1 MQKIK
6 VQSEIGTLRRLLIHS
21 PDGGIGKILPN
32 KFEDWLYDDTVHLKK
47 MQTEYDDYVKTLLY
61 FLDPDKIENI
71 LKEEEKA
78 KNNTSRPNCYKPDH
92 EAYFNSDK
100 VIEVQNILGNL
111 LVQKWEDGTDNLER
125 LKIIAAICAIENTT
139 ITIQE
144 RLEKLS
150 GDNLAK
156 VLISGILPAELSK
169 NKKDEFLFPPV
180 PNFVFTRDIGII
192 VNDHLLLSKPA
203 KKARKRESLLTR
215 FMARHLFFK
224 NDKEKIIEIKEEPNY
239 FLLDEE
245 KQKGRVISIE
255 GGDIMM
261 IAPKHLLVGCSE
273 RTSPNAVNAIV
284 NKIFARPEIGI
295 SLISVVKI
303 PRERAQMHIDTIFT
317 QVSRNTWVMHG
328 KFSKLL
334 NEKNPAVQTAYLD
347 KLMYPDQKAGIEE
360 TEIIQFYSG
369 KFGEQAF
376 SPINN
381 YMLNSNEDY
390 KNFDY
395 KKPIGL
401 EDLLRQISEVEFN
414 CPADKVQII
423 YSGDN
428 QFPDDDREQW
438 TDSCNVVAVKEGVV
452 IGYDRNLETV
462 KAFEKAGYQSIA
474 SGEMLEKFK
483 LGELKPEDIK
493 NTLILLPSGELS
505 RARGG
510 SHCMSMPLLRD
521 AVSI

>member
-1 MQKIK
+1 MQDIK
-6 VQSEIGTLRRLLIHS
+6 VQNEIGKLRRLLIHS
-21 PDGGIGKILPN
+21 PDEGIGKILPN
-32 KFEDWLYDDTVHLKK
+32 KFEDWLYDDTVHLEK
-47 MQTEYDDYVKTLLY
+47 MQHEYDDYVKTLLY
-61 FLDPDKIENI
+61 FLDPDKLENI
-71 LKEEEKA
+71 YAEEEKA
-78 KNNTSRPNCYKPDH
+78 KANGNRPNCYKPDH
-92 EAYFNSDK
+92 IDYFDSDK
-100 VIEVQNILGNL
+100 VIEVQNILGKL
-111 LVQKWEDGTDNLER
+111 LKQKWEDGTENLER
-125 LKIIAAICAIENTT
+125 LKIISAICAIENTT
-139 ITIQE
+139 IIVQD

-156 VLISGILPAELSK
+156 VLISGILPASLSK
-169 NKKDEFLFPPV
+169 NNIDEFLFPPV

-192 VNDHLLLSKPA
+192 LNDHLLLSKPA

-224 NDKEKIIEIKEEPNY
+224 SNTENIIEIKEEANY

-245 KQKGRVISIE
+245 KQKGRIISIE

-295 SLISVVKI
+295 RLISVVKI

-328 KFSKLL
+328 KFSKLQQQ
-334 NEKNPAVQTAYLD
+334 KDPAIQTAYLD
-347 KLMYPDQKAGIEE
+347 KLMYPNQKAGIEE
-360 TEIIQFYSG
+360 TEIIQFYSL
-369 KFGEQAF
+369 KFGDKEF
-376 SPINN
+376 SPLNN
-381 YMLNSNEDY
+381 YMLSNEEDY
-390 KNFDY
+390 KNFEFE
-395 KKPIGL
+395 KPIGL
-401 EDLLRQISEVEFN
+401 EHLLRQISIVDFN
-414 CPADKVQII
+414 CSKEEVKII

-428 QFPDDDREQW
+428 KFPDDDREQW

-452 IGYDRNLETV
+452 IGYDRNLETA
-462 KAFEKAGYQSIA
+462 KAFEKVGFITIK
-474 SGEMLEKFK
+474 SGELLNKFK
-483 LGELKPEDIK
+483 TGELKPEEIT

-521 AVSI
+521 SISN